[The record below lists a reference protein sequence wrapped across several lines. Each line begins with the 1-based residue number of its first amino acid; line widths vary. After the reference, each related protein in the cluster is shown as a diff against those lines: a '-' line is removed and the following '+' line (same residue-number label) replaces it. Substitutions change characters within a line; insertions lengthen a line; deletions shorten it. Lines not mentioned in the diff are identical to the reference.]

1 MGPVDLHLHL
11 LHITMKAFICSNSPV
26 LGDLTDDSMRQ
37 DGRVGHSMGDH
48 RVSNG
53 VSYGSKSTGHGVGN
67 SYRTS
72 NSMSNRVSHSTNNI
86 RVGGSSLIG
95 HLSNVA
101 SDVVGSVVD
110 MLDPSVREVDRVRAR
125 NSSGSVISL
134 RLGEVRT
141 RVVIRHGILVVV
153 GRGLSQ
159 VRSSIASNSMSH
171 RMGTN
176 QRSGMSHHRS
186 MSNSYRGVGNNSV
199 TNKSVAS
206 KSVTNKSVSANMTT

>member
-53 VSYGSKSTGHGVGN
+53 
-67 SYRTS
+67 
-72 NSMSNRVSHSTNNI
+72 VSHSTNNI

-134 RLGEVRT
+134 RLGKVRT
-141 RVVIRHGILVVV
+141 R
-153 GRGLSQ
+153 
-159 VRSSIASNSMSH
+159 
-171 RMGTN
+171 
-176 QRSGMSHHRS
+176 
-186 MSNSYRGVGNNSV
+186 
-199 TNKSVAS
+199 
-206 KSVTNKSVSANMTT
+206 